1 MIIQIA
7 LGIVLAVIILV
18 FLGEII
24 AVGIFGVLGILALLI
39 GWFFFSNIDDIF
51 KVVFYLTLIFGG
63 AFVASVLFGILCS
76 RIPFFKEWFKK
87 NEYSPLSKESEEFI
101 KAYSLKKDDKDSFFE
116 YLKSVS
122 SVYAT
127 KGFILLLL
135 VFYFVFYFLNSIKK
149 IK

>member
-7 LGIVLAVIILV
+7 LGIVLAVIILA

-127 KGFILLLL
+127 KGFILLLP

>member
-7 LGIVLAVIILV
+7 LGIVLAVIILA
-18 FLGEII
+18 FLSEIL
-24 AVGIFGVLGILALLI
+24 AVGIFGVLGIIVLLI

-63 AFVASVLFGILCS
+63 VFIASVLVGIICS
-76 RIPFFKEWFKK
+76 RISFFKEWFKK
-87 NEYSPLSKESEEFI
+87 NEYSPLSKENEEFI
-101 KAYSLKKDDKDSFFE
+101 KAYSLKKDEKDSFFE
-116 YLKSVS
+116 YLKSIS

-127 KGFILLLL
+127 KGFILLLP
-135 VFYFVFYFLNSIKK
+135 VFYVVFYFLNSIKK